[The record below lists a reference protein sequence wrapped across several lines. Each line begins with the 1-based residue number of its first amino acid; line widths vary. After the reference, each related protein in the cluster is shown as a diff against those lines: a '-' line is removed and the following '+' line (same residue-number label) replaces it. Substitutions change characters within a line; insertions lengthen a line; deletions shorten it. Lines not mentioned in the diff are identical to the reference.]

1 MLKSSNY
8 GKEIQFKNY
17 KNQVN
22 YRTVQKIKANTH
34 SVTITTS
41 QGSYSMARAAVEA

>member
-22 YRTVQKIKANTH
+22 YRTVQKKANTH
-34 SVTITTS
+34 SVTITTP